1 MGKVNLIISESFINN
16 LSEYLIACGIKIPS
30 LVVKIWKTD
39 ADLEKGNCQIVNLG
53 SASLYQVIENLT
65 SLYEEDGCAEICF
78 NDSYCD
84 ECLIHSDKYELYL
97 IDDHLK
103 RLEEQAVLKTEEKER
118 AWKKLEIR
126 KRASFFKA
134 PMCIPV
140 NRWDTQKVD
149 NFYEVFFL
157 QKELSIETP
166 MSVKIGSYW
175 KEFRGEMVWCVDTL
189 ANVMCGYFSVDMKRF
204 FKDGQILKNR
214 AVYKEPIRK
223 ILNMQRE
230 RIEIK
235 ELSLRQKG
243 INGLF

>member
-53 SASLYQVIENLT
+53 SASLYQIVENLT

-118 AWKKLEIR
+118 EWKKLEIR

-166 MSVKIGSYW
+166 REASEMFHSTNSAQNPAFCGLWVHSLKTSDKVLKYGENNRVDFSEHPTVVKRGSVRTINIY
-175 KEFRGEMVWCVDTL
+175 
-189 ANVMCGYFSVDMKRF
+189 A
-204 FKDGQILKNR
+204 
-214 AVYKEPIRK
+214 AVPDVA
-223 ILNMQRE
+223 
-230 RIEIK
+230 
-235 ELSLRQKG
+235 
-243 INGLF
+243 

>member
-1 MGKVNLIISESFINN
+1 M
-16 LSEYLIACGIKIPS
+16 
-30 LVVKIWKTD
+30 
-39 ADLEKGNCQIVNLG
+39 
-53 SASLYQVIENLT
+53 
-65 SLYEEDGCAEICF
+65 
-78 NDSYCD
+78 
-84 ECLIHSDKYELYL
+84 
-97 IDDHLK
+97 K

-118 AWKKLEIR
+118 EWKKLEIR

-204 FKDGQILKNR
+204 LKMGR
-214 AVYKEPIRK
+214 
-223 ILNMQRE
+223 
-230 RIEIK
+230 
-235 ELSLRQKG
+235 
-243 INGLF
+243 F

>member
-53 SASLYQVIENLT
+53 SASLYQIVENLT

-118 AWKKLEIR
+118 EWKKLEIR
-126 KRASFFKA
+126 KRASFLKLLCVFLLTGGIHK
-134 PMCIPV
+134 
-140 NRWDTQKVD
+140 RWIIST
-149 NFYEVFFL
+149 
-157 QKELSIETP
+157 
-166 MSVKIGSYW
+166 
-175 KEFRGEMVWCVDTL
+175 R
-189 ANVMCGYFSVDMKRF
+189 FSF
-204 FKDGQILKNR
+204 FKRSYPLKPQCLLKSEVIGKNSAAR
-214 AVYKEPIRK
+214 WYGA
-223 ILNMQRE
+223 
-230 RIEIK
+230 
-235 ELSLRQKG
+235 
-243 INGLF
+243 